1 MMRIAYIAADPGVP
15 VFGRK
20 GCSIHVQE
28 VLRAMLKRGAQ
39 IDLFA
44 ANCSGVPT
52 PDLAAIRLHPFMTAP
67 KGDLAFREQQCLAA
81 NEPLHAALEAEG
93 PFTIVYER
101 YSLWSFAGMEYARG
115 AATTGL
121 LEVNA
126 PLIEEQTEHRGL
138 IDLANAQRVAE
149 RVFSAATTLVAVS
162 DEVAEHLECFGA
174 AQGKIRVV
182 PNGVNPEQY
191 PRDLKPSAPGPPGT
205 FTVGFVGSMKPWH
218 GVAKLLEA
226 FMRLHTRFPE
236 SRLLLVGDGP
246 GREQLVAEA
255 ASRGLDNVVQ
265 FTGAVRPCD
274 VPSLLASMDVAVA
287 PYPKLA
293 NFYFSP
299 LKVYEYMAAG
309 LPVVASRVGQLE
321 KLIES
326 EVTGLLVTPGDVSAL
341 AGALERVRSEPSLRQ
356 SLGQA
361 ARTKV
366 IRDHTWDAAVERILS
381 LAGVDSREQ
390 VVR

>member
-1 MMRIAYIAADPGVP
+1 MMRIAYITADPGVP

-28 VLRAMLKRGAQ
+28 VLRAMIKHGAQ

-44 ANCSGVPT
+44 ANCSGIP
-52 PDLAAIRLHPFMTAP
+52 PADLAAVHLHPLMVPP
-67 KGDLAFREQQCLAA
+67 KGDLAFREQKCLAA

-93 PFTIVYER
+93 PFTFVYER
-101 YSLWSFAGMEYARG
+101 YSLWSFAGMEYAH
-115 AATTGL
+115 ATSTPGL
-121 LEVNA
+121 LELNA
-126 PLIEEQTEHRGL
+126 PLIEEQIEHRGL
-138 IDLANAQRVAE
+138 IDLPNAQLVAE
-149 RVFSAATTLVAVS
+149 RVLSAATALVAVS
-162 DEVAEHLECFGA
+162 DEVAEHFESFA
-174 AQGKIRVV
+174 AATGKISVV
-182 PNGVNPEQY
+182 PNGVNPDRY
-191 PRDLKPSAPGPPGT
+191 PPDLKPSLPAPPGT

-226 FMRLHTRFPE
+226 FSRLHARFPA
-236 SRLLLVGDGP
+236 SRMLLVGDGP
-246 GREQLVAEA
+246 SREQLVAEA
-255 ASRGLDNVVQ
+255 ASRGLDNAVQ

-274 VPSLLASMDVAVA
+274 VPGLLASMDVAVA
-287 PYPKLA
+287 PYPKLES
-293 NFYFSP
+293 FYFSP

-326 EVTGLLVTPGDVSAL
+326 EVTGLLVRPGDVSAL
-341 AGALERVRSEPSLRQ
+341 AGALERVRCEPRLRQ
-356 SLGQA
+356 CLGRA

-366 IRDHTWDAAVERILS
+366 IRDHTWDAAVERILC

-390 VVR
+390 VVS